1 MIKHGYRLVCVYVYI
16 DSNMFVVGGVGWC
29 VYVCNVLVGVVWRV
43 LVGVPSAGEINV
55 SLKIK
60 YIY

>member
-1 MIKHGYRLVCVYVYI
+1 MRVCVCI

-60 YIY
+60 YID